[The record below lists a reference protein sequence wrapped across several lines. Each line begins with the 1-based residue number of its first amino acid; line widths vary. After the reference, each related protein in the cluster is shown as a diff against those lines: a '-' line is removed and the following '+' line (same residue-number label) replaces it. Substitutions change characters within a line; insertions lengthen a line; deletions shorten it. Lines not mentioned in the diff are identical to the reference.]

1 MAPLIEDRTPYTY
14 NPLSEA
20 QIEALNKMLPREEL
34 YLIAPESLWG
44 VSGRDLMR
52 HDFATPSP
60 KDHHT
65 PDNQRHAFW
74 RAWYTTGDP
83 YDKESIYYPT
93 DIFY

>member
-52 HDFATPSP
+52 HDFATPAP

-74 RAWYTTGDP
+74 WL
-83 YDKESIYYPT
+83 S
-93 DIFY
+93 